1 MDSNETP
8 SYTTRT
14 GGRRAC
20 YCKHTNTYSLKC
32 CDGTLWA
39 QGIGNITRAP
49 VSTDVFLAQENGDL
63 ILQENNYNII
73 P

>member
-49 VSTDVFLAQENGDL
+49 VSTDENDD
-63 ILQENNYNII
+63 
-73 P
+73 